1 MRMSVLSYCDYI
13 AHQIKEKLKADD
25 QLIAEVGR
33 VQLHLSE
40 EGYFASTRKQIETA
54 DVNGKKYLITVEEI
68 V

>member
-13 AHQIKEKLKADD
+13 AHQIKDKLKADN
-25 QLIAEVGR
+25 QLIAEVSR

-40 EGYFASTRKQIETA
+40 EGYFASTRKQIETS